1 MFFGLVKWSFALKS
15 VHSAPMVVGKR
26 DASKDAIVSTPLTP
40 ASRLLQNSSPLPTA
54 VTVPRPVTTIFG
66 FSPMCTTHRSAACL
80 LSVSGCETS
89 AAEAEMEDSSISP
102 SSCGSLFEKLLEK

>member
-1 MFFGLVKWSFALKS
+1 
-15 VHSAPMVVGKR
+15 MVVGKR

-40 ASRLLQNSSPLPTA
+40 PSRLLQNSSPLPTA

-89 AAEAEMEDSSISP
+89 AAEAEMVEAAAAESISRAALRLREQTWHWGCII
-102 SSCGSLFEKLLEK
+102 STG